1 MPPFRV
7 HDHGQTHWVGSE
19 SRMIDRLI
27 LEVEPP
33 R

>member
-7 HDHGQTHWVGSE
+7 HDHGQTHWVGGE

-27 LEVEPP
+27 LEVDPA
-33 R
+33 